1 MLYDQEVDDS
11 VAKRARL
18 SGEEKTHQQSVT
30 PPRLAIRNYS
40 TLVAAELVQAPISAG
55 GNSGGE
61 AFLLTLQSRLTK
73 ELRELKYDAVVCATG
88 YDRSSW
94 FQLLRRS
101 ELGKHFIHG
110 DPSSHGPL
118 HVLPDHVK
126 KCDSAASLPSEFQAD
141 APGTTDSSTSSSVDT
156 PPTSTGPSSPVLDE
170 GPDMTRDPPSK
181 VYVTRA
187 YRLVPK
193 DTGAESLPRVYIQ
206 GCTESTHGLAD
217 TLLSVISVKAG
228 EIVDDLMRG

>member
-1 MLYDQEVDDS
+1 MLYEQQLDDS
-11 VAKRARL
+11 IAKRAKL
-18 SGEEKTHQQSVT
+18 SGEEKSHQQSPS
-30 PPRLAIRNYS
+30 PPRIAIRNYS
-40 TLVAAELVQAPISAG
+40 TLIGAELVQAPISAG

-61 AFLLTLQSRLTK
+61 AFLLTLQSGLTK
-73 ELRELKYDAVVCATG
+73 ELSELKYDAVICSTG

-101 ELGKHFIHG
+101 ELGKHFVHG

-118 HVLPDHVK
+118 HVLPDHAK
-126 KCDSAASLPSEFQAD
+126 KSDSAALLPSDFQAD
-141 APGTTDSSTSSSVDT
+141 PDSSASSSVGT
-156 PPTSTGPSSPVLDE
+156 PPTSAGPSSPILD
-170 GPDMTRDPPSK
+170 GSPDIGRDLPSK

-193 DTGAESLPRVYIQ
+193 DAGEESLPRVYVQ

-217 TLLSVISVKAG
+217 TLLSVVGVKAG
-228 EIVDDLMRG
+228 EIADDLMRG